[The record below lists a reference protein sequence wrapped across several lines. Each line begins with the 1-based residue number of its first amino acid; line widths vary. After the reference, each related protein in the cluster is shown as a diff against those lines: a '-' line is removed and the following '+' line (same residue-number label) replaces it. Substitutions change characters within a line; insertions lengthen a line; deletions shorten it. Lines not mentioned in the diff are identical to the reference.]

1 MRLRGQP
8 CPLSHPDPT
17 AVLSGPFLLKERFK
31 RFATVGRAWDMF
43 LLSMVEAAPADRV
56 ADFYGVFFSYL
67 IDAQLGTA
75 SAP

>member
-1 MRLRGQP
+1 MASHVPYLTPIRLP
-8 CPLSHPDPT
+8 FF
-17 AVLSGPFLLKERFK
+17 PFLLKERFK